1 VIFPWFTFALLF
13 VAPFIDPR
21 HPFRL
26 LHLDLIVL
34 VGLGMGT
41 LFPYEFQAI
50 PSGSTAVVV
59 LGLMYLAARLL
70 YTGFRPRRGRGP
82 LVPVMSARLLLVALL
97 LVIGARYVIAE
108 TDRPFAF
115 DVGLASAA
123 GADRIGKGDDL
134 YGEIAET
141 GKYSDAGTFRH
152 LDTYGPVIYLGYVPF
167 EQLFPWGGGVIG
179 LPGYDDPDAAYVA
192 AIAFDLLVIGALFL
206 LGRQIRSGP
215 EGRVLGPALAYAWA
229 SFPYTLFQLRYSF
242 NDSLVALLVIGAFLA
257 LQSPP
262 GRGALTALAGLTKVA
277 PLLLAPLLAT
287 GTGERRGR
295 SWILFTLAFV
305 AVALAVILPF
315 VPDGGLEELW
325 DRTLGFQQDR
335 EGRFSVWSH
344 DPPLDWLQNVAQA
357 GAIGLALLLAFLPR
371 RRSLVQLLA
380 LGGGLLV
387 LVQLTM
393 TYWFSSYLLWFAPL
407 ALAAFFTQ
415 YESQRSSVSVP
426 ATSMGRLAPTGG
438 PAVYVANDPAP

>member
-1 VIFPWFTFALLF
+1 MIFPWFTFALLF

-21 HPFRL
+21 HPLRL

-41 LFPYEFQAI
+41 LFPYEFQEI
-50 PSGSTAVVV
+50 PSHTTAVAV
-59 LGLMYLAARLL
+59 LGLVYLAVRLL
-70 YTGFRPRRGRGP
+70 SVGFRPKRGRGP
-82 LVPVMSARLLLVALL
+82 LVPLLPANLLLVALL
-97 LVIGARYVIAE
+97 LVIGARYVTAE

-115 DVGLASAA
+115 DVGLASVA
-123 GADRIGKGDDL
+123 GADRIGKGNQL
-134 YGEIAET
+134 YGEIAKT
-141 GKYSDAGTFRH
+141 GNYSDAGSFSH
-152 LDTYGPVIYLGYVPF
+152 LDTYGPVISLAYVPF

-179 LPGYDDPDAAYVA
+179 TRGYDDPDAAHVA
-192 AIAFDLLVIGALFL
+192 PVAFDLLVIGALFL
-206 LGRQIRSGP
+206 LGRQIRPGP
-215 EGRVLGPALAYAWA
+215 GGRVLGLALAYAWA

-257 LQSPP
+257 LRSPP

-277 PLLLAPLLAT
+277 PLVLAPLLAT

-295 SWILFTLAFV
+295 SWTLYTLAFL
-305 AVALAVILPF
+305 AVSLAVILPF

-335 EGRFSVWSH
+335 AGQFSVWSQDVSSQVDSRAILDQ

-357 GAIGLALLLAFLPR
+357 GAIGLALLLAFVPR

-380 LGGGLLV
+380 LGGGLLAA
-387 LVQLTM
+387 VQLTM

-407 ALAAFFTQ
+407 ALAAFFTP
-415 YESQRSSVSVP
+415 YESQGSCVSVHGTP
-426 ATSMGRLAPTGG
+426 R
-438 PAVYVANDPAP
+438 